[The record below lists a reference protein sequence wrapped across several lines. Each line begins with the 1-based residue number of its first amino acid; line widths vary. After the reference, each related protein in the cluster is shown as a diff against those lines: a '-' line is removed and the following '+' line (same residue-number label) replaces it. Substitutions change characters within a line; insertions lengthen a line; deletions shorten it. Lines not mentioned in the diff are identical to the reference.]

1 MGAAEDAHP
10 PTERMMAM
18 LATFAYVR
26 VLILWS
32 YWLFSKVAKVTN
44 IPTGVKVAIFEFKHG
59 HHAKVPTKMALVSG
73 RNCAAR
79 EKTFVTDRCPPTSI
93 FTAPVL

>member
-1 MGAAEDAHP
+1 V
-10 PTERMMAM
+10 

-32 YWLFSKVAKVTN
+32 YWLFSKVAKVAN

-59 HHAKVPTKMALVSG
+59 HHAKVRALASG

-79 EKTFVTDRCPPTSI
+79 MKTFVTDRPC
-93 FTAPVL
+93 L

>member
-1 MGAAEDAHP
+1 MGTAEDAHP

-32 YWLFSKVAKVTN
+32 YWLFSKVAKVAN

-59 HHAKVPTKMALVSG
+59 HRSVSANFDLY
-73 RNCAAR
+73 RPSVVSSSMPFIYRPNY
-79 EKTFVTDRCPPTSI
+79 F
-93 FTAPVL
+93 

>member
-1 MGAAEDAHP
+1 
-10 PTERMMAM
+10 MMAV

-32 YWLFSKVAKVTN
+32 YWLFSKVAKVAN

-59 HHAKVPTKMALVSG
+59 RHAKVPTKNGLASAQKPF
-73 RNCAAR
+73 AADENFCHR
-79 EKTFVTDRCPPTSI
+79 
-93 FTAPVL
+93 